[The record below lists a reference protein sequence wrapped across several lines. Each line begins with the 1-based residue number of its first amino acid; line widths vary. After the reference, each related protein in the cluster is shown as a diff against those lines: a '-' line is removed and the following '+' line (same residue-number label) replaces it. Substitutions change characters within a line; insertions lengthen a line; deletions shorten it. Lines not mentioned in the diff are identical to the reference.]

1 MCGVRGVR
9 GVVRGQVS
17 VGRRGRAGA
26 KRLLLQGRQRP
37 RLYIKRNKKILFRS
51 HLFLKLSNASF
62 KEA

>member
-37 RLYIKRNKKILFRS
+37 RLYVYKT
-51 HLFLKLSNASF
+51 
-62 KEA
+62 E